1 MSIASRG
8 LYSPIYHMFVYSL
21 PKTTVKKLD
30 KIRATFFWQG
40 GGTKRKYHLVKWTKI
55 CKIKKKGSGH

>member
-1 MSIASRG
+1 MLVLTIPS
-8 LYSPIYHMFVYSL
+8 VYSL

-30 KIRATFFWQG
+30 KIRRTFFWQG
-40 GGTKRKYHLVKWTKI
+40 GGTKRKYRLVKWTKI